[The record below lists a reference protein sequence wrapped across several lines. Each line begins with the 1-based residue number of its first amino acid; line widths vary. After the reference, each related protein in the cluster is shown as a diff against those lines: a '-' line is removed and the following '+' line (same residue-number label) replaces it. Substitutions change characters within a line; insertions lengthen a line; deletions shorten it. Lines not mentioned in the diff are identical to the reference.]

1 MMRRATLVLVVGVL
15 AASGA
20 YALIYLFRWEWHRA
34 IITALFFVAAEVGLG
49 IGVLL
54 RRLTRLEQRLDELAR
69 PGGPLDPV
77 VDLSDLDA
85 AAFDPAVLARIR
97 EAAPPARSPFAWL
110 DPQRSELSVF
120 LPFLLG
126 VGALASGLAWVVE
139 QIARHTTTPALEHR
153 LARQLA
159 PLAIPTGGLVGI
171 APAPDAPVVARR
183 GARSLAMT
191 IAIVTLVLGPA
202 MAGIDWLGDSLQTRP
217 DERRAGVSTRIDVDL
232 RGARSVARPEQAA
245 ATLWGTCSHV
255 LHGTVGPATIRHLGG
270 GRIELVVPTHIGT
283 HAEARVRG
291 CLEDTVVDR
300 VQATVAALE
309 PVPAG

>member
-1 MMRRATLVLVVGVL
+1 MMRRITLVMVVGVL
-15 AASGA
+15 AVSGA

-49 IGVLL
+49 IAVLL
-54 RRLTRLEQRLDELAR
+54 RRLTRLQQRLDELAR
-69 PGGPLDPV
+69 PGGPHDRVL
-77 VDLSDLDA
+77 DLSHLDA
-85 AAFDPAVLARIR
+85 AAYDPAVLARIR

-110 DPQRSELSVF
+110 DPQGNEVSVF

-139 QIARHTTTPALEHR
+139 QIARHSTTPALEHR

-159 PLAIPTGGLVGI
+159 PLAIPAGGLIGV
-171 APAPDAPVVARR
+171 ASPPDAPVAARR
-183 GARSLAMT
+183 GVRSLART
-191 IAIVTLVLGPA
+191 IAMTTLILGPL
-202 MAGIDWLGDSLQTRP
+202 MAGTDWLGDSLQTRP

-255 LHGTVGPATIRHLGG
+255 LRGAVGPTTIRHLGDG
-270 GRIELVVPTHIGT
+270 HMELIVPTHIGT

-291 CLEDTVVDR
+291 CLEDSVVDR
-300 VQATVAALE
+300 IQATVLALE
-309 PVPAG
+309 AVPDG